1 MKIKRALISVSD
13 KSGIIEFAQE
23 LVKMGVEIIST
34 GGTAKALM
42 EAGIKVTG
50 ISEVTGFPECLDGR
64 VKTLHPRIH
73 GGLLALRD
81 NTEHME
87 TLERLDIETIDMVIV
102 NLYPFR
108 KTIEKANVSL
118 EEAIENIDIGGP
130 SMLRAGAKNYR
141 FVTVVI
147 DPIDYE
153 IVLYEMKNIDDVTE
167 NTKFKLASKV
177 FAHTAHYDTL
187 IASYLWE
194 KAEMEKYPDIIT
206 MTFEKAQDLR
216 YGENPHQGAAYY
228 KEIKNN
234 SGTIAGAEQLHGKEL
249 SFNNINDA
257 NAALLALKEFET
269 PAAVAVKHA
278 NPCGVGIGDNIYE
291 AYMKSYNADKV
302 SIFGGIVALNRE
314 VDEKTAEEVNKIFVE
329 IIIAPS
335 YAEKALEILK
345 KKANIRIMKLTNIV
359 CKQSESMDMKKVG
372 GGILIQD
379 SDDYD
384 LDLDEIQC
392 VTEKAPSEKELEDLL
407 FAWKVVKH
415 VKSNAIVV
423 AKDGMTLG
431 IGPGQVNRIWAAR
444 AAMERAGE
452 SSKEAVMASDAFFP
466 FDDVVNAAAEA
477 GIKAI
482 IQPGG
487 SINDQKSIEACNKL
501 GIAMVFTGVRHF
513 RH

>member
-13 KSGIIEFAQE
+13 KSGIVEFAQE
-23 LVKMGVEIIST
+23 LIKMGVEIIST
-34 GGTAKALM
+34 GGTAKALTN
-42 EAGIKVTG
+42 AGVKVTG

-81 NTEHME
+81 NDGHMS
-87 TLERLDIETIDMVIV
+87 TLESLHIEPIDMVIV

-108 KTIEKANVSL
+108 KTIEKADVGL

-141 FVTVVI
+141 FVTVVV

-153 IVLYEMKNIDDVTE
+153 IVLYEMKNIGDVTE

-187 IASYLWE
+187 IASYLWQ

-234 SGTIAGAEQLHGKEL
+234 SGTIAGSEQLHGKEL

-257 NAALLALKEFET
+257 NAALLALKEFGT
-269 PAAVAVKHA
+269 PAVVAVKHA

-291 AYMKSYNADKV
+291 AYMKSYNADKI
-302 SIFGGIVALNRE
+302 SIFGGIIALNRE

-335 YAEKALEILK
+335 YTIKALETLK
-345 KKANIRIMKLTNIV
+345 KKANIRIMKLEDISFKQNENI
-359 CKQSESMDMKKVG
+359 DMKKVG
-372 GGILIQD
+372 GGLLLQD
-379 SDDYD
+379 SDDYEVEP
-384 LDLDEIQC
+384 DELQY
-392 VTEKAPSEKELEDLL
+392 VTEKTPTENELEDLL

-431 IGPGQVNRIWAAR
+431 IGPGQVNRIWAAQS
-444 AAMERAGE
+444 AIERAGDT
-452 SSKEAVMASDAFFP
+452 SKGAVMASDAFFP
-466 FDDVVNAAAEA
+466 FDDVVNAAAQA

-487 SINDQKSIEACNKL
+487 SINDQKSIDACNKL
-501 GIAMVFTGVRHF
+501 GIVMVFTGVRHF